1 MFTPENIPQF
11 FQLIFSKENVPQYL
25 GLVYMIY
32 TSMDMNKRMDKVN
45 MIVD

>member
-1 MFTPENIPQF
+1 MFTPENIQQF